1 MGQWFPGHIAKAEK
15 ELKEQLK
22 LMDVVIE
29 VRDGRIPMSTSH
41 PQASI
46 FISFSKFKN
55 INFVKY
61 PLRIDMN
68 DVLCYDEGCI
78 EDAKTSF
85 GTFIV
90 CIDRYTLQNP

>member
-29 VRDGRIPMSTSH
+29 VRDGRIPISTSH

-46 FISFSKFKN
+46 FLSFLKIKN

-61 PLRIDMN
+61 PLRVDMN
-68 DVLCYDEGCI
+68 DVCALL
-78 EDAKTSF
+78 
-85 GTFIV
+85 
-90 CIDRYTLQNP
+90 IDRTIKSYSYSYAMKKAT